1 MTKARSLSD
10 FIESD
15 GSVTLVDNQQI
26 KIGTGNDLV
35 LKHTGSNSVIHNTTG
50 QLRVRANDL
59 LISSYSNE
67 EPYIAATENG
77 AVTLYYDN
85 SPKLAT
91 TSTGVSVTGAL
102 TSSGVVTANAG
113 VVVDNITID
122 GQEIDVSS
130 GDLTLDVAGDI
141 ILDATGSNV
150 TLKAGG
156 TSRFDFLLDDTPQL
170 KAEGGTFD
178 VQNQTSDADL
188 RIRGNDGGVIIT
200 AVTFDM
206 SAAGAATF
214 NSSIAAA
221 SLDISGDIDVDGTT
235 NLDVVDIDGA
245 VDMASTLVSN
255 GPITINPASYF
266 IGNST
271 NGFRFNNSSDAQ
283 TLFYVKNT
291 GEAVF
296 NDNSIDYDFRVESN
310 GNANMLFVDAGNDA
324 VGVGCSTVGNS
335 TLEVRSTGVDGT
347 FANAIGFQYSGNA
360 NEANTI
366 STSVSSNASQSGFK
380 FNVSDGGGSSGKTN
394 VASFL
399 RNQIIF
405 NEDSNDQDFRVESN
419 GKTHMLFVDGGNNR
433 LGIGTDSPNDIVDI
447 HAPNS
452 QLRLTDTDDSKFVQ
466 FSYSGGKLIVRNN
479 STNTAINQF
488 TLTEDG
494 KFGIGNFEPIAPL
507 MIQGDA
513 GSSQF
518 TALALRQDDADGDN
532 NTAMTC
538 DIDFYLWDSNSRQSL
553 PQGRIGLSSIDTG
566 NQNTEAAGTLSFY
579 TTPAGY
585 PSSSILERLR
595 ITHNGRQKYN
605 ASATENGH
613 GNFVGEV
620 GNGYKALS
628 FERTVGGGEV
638 GSVVTNTSSTAYN
651 TSSDYRLKENVN
663 YDFDATTRLKQLKPA
678 RFNFTADSDT
688 IVDGFLA
695 HEVQDLVPE
704 AISGEKDAMTSEVL
718 YVEGDTIPEGKNVG
732 DVMIAAEPV
741 YQGIDQSKLVP
752 LLVKTVQELEARI
765 ALLEE

>member
-50 QLRVRANDL
+50 QLRVRSDNL
-59 LISSYSNE
+59 LFSSYSNE
-67 EPYIAATENG
+67 EPYITATENG
-77 AVTLYYDN
+77 AVTLYHDN
-85 SPKLAT
+85 SAKLAT
-91 TSTGVSVTGAL
+91 TSTGIDVTGTATMDGLTVNGSEVLFDNTGGDFTLKLHTNAVSDKNEIIMGDTGTPLAKFGVSGTANDIITGSDGQDFNIGTAGGGRAINFSTDNFASVEMKLDGGKLGIGTDSPQGLIDLTVSQAKTTTSGATFAQLGKTNESSNYAAL
-102 TSSGVVTANAG
+102 QCEVKGGASAADRKWEFQTIEQGVANAG
-113 VVVDNITID
+113 NIVF
-122 GQEIDVSS
+122 QPS
-130 GDLTLDVAGDI
+130 G
-141 ILDATGSNV
+141 
-150 TLKAGG
+150 
-156 TSRFDFLLDDTPQL
+156 
-170 KAEGGTFD
+170 
-178 VQNQTSDADL
+178 
-188 RIRGNDGGVIIT
+188 GN
-200 AVTFDM
+200 
-206 SAAGAATF
+206 
-214 NSSIAAA
+214 
-221 SLDISGDIDVDGTT
+221 
-235 NLDVVDIDGA
+235 
-245 VDMASTLVSN
+245 
-255 GPITINPASYF
+255 
-266 IGNST
+266 
-271 NGFRFNNSSDAQ
+271 
-283 TLFYVKNT
+283 
-291 GEAVF
+291 
-296 NDNSIDYDFRVESN
+296 
-310 GNANMLFVDAGNDA
+310 

-394 VASFL
+394 VATFL

-419 GKTHMLFVDGGNNR
+419 GKPHMLFVDGGNNR

-452 QLRLTDTDDSKFVQ
+452 QLRITDTDDSKFVQ

-494 KFGIGNFEPIAPL
+494 KFGIGNISPIAPL
-507 MIQGDA
+507 MVQGDA
-513 GSSQF
+513 GGAQF
-518 TALALRQDDADGDN
+518 TALALRQDDPDGDN
-532 NTAMTC
+532 STSMTC
-538 DIDFYLWDSNSRQSL
+538 DIDFYLWDSNTRENV
-553 PQGRIGLSSIDTG
+553 PQGRIGLSSVDVG
-566 NQNTEAAGTLSFY
+566 SQPTEASGILSFY
-579 TTPAGY
+579 TTNIAY
-585 PSSSILERLR
+585 PNATLSERLR
-595 ITHNGRQKYN
+595 ITNNGRQKYN
-605 ASATENGH
+605 ASAIENGH

-620 GNGYKALS
+620 GSSFKALS
-628 FERTVGGGEV
+628 FSRTVGGAEV
-638 GSVVTNTSSTAYN
+638 GSVVTNSSSTSYN
-651 TSSDYRLKENVN
+651 TSSDYRIKENVN

-718 YVEGDTIPEGKNVG
+718 YVEGNTIPEGKEVG
-732 DVMIAAEPV
+732 DVRIASEPL

-765 ALLEE
+765 ALLEEQHTDSD